1 MKYIQGDLIQLFKQ
15 GEFDL
20 IAHQCNCKGLFGAG
34 IARLLA
40 KEFPVIAYEVES
52 HFKAVTLYGTNI
64 AFETEHGFIINMYS
78 QFNVGDCNKIGIDS
92 FIVRLAALKG
102 CLININTYYRGLT
115 VGLPL
120 IASGL
125 AADQI
130 RKGTMPDLEYFQK
143 YIESTVEESLP
154 DMDVKIVYQ

>member
-34 IARLLA
+34 IAKQLV
-40 KEFPVIAYEVES
+40 KEFPIAYEVES

-64 AFETEHGFIINMYS
+64 AFETEYGFIINMYS
-78 QFNVGDCNKIGIDS
+78 QFNVGDCTDTGIDS
-92 FIVRLAALKG
+92 FEVRLGALENCLNKINENNKG
-102 CLININTYYRGLT
+102 ATI
-115 VGLPL
+115 GLPL

-125 AADQI
+125 A
-130 RKGTMPDLEYFQK
+130 RKKSDLDDLSYFNSF
-143 YIESTVEESLP
+143 ILP
-154 DMDVKIVYQ
+154 SVKKCLKNMDVTIVYL